1 MNRDKPR
8 SFQELF
14 MGLTRRVGQG
24 VGRRLTQSQ
33 SAALAKAREKELFW
47 SLSDVSF
54 EVERGETIGIL
65 GANGAGK
72 STALKIISRIIQPT
86 SGSVDVNGRV
96 TALLELGAGF
106 HPELS
111 GRDNIFLNGTVMGLS
126 RKDIER
132 KIDEIIDFSEV
143 EEFIDMPVKDYSSGM
158 YARLGF
164 SVAVHLDPEIV
175 LLDEVL
181 SVGDQAFQQKCN
193 ERMLRMRRQG
203 VTTVFVSHNLDAIWR
218 ICSSAVWLDHGKVR
232 MTGSAHKVSDA
243 YYTHVLESSANDDES
258 AEEKKEWAAGRMGSG
273 EARVTDIE
281 FMGEEMQARR
291 VFLTNEPLIV
301 RVHYQADTPIEKPL
315 MGLGFFQ
322 ADSSAHLAGPN
333 NSLNQYEIPVMF
345 GKGYLD
351 YRIEKLP
358 LLPGDYLLSTAIYD
372 NAEVHPFDVWHHAA
386 RFTVVPGGTRE
397 RYGLIALE
405 GSWGLHPQDALTT
418 ALATSSATSLNGTN
432 GTHVTAGAMNGA
444 TAESASSDPVV
455 GSKIGTA

>member
-1 MNRDKPR
+1 MSRAIEFRNVSKSFRMNRDTPR

-14 MGLTRRVGQG
+14 VGFTRH
-24 VGRRLTQSQ
+24 VGRGLLRRPNPAFTKSNG
-33 SAALAKAREKELFW
+33 KELFW
-47 SLSDVSF
+47 SLRDVSF

-86 SGSVDVNGRV
+86 SGSMTVNGRV

-126 RKDIER
+126 RKQIEY
-132 KIDEIIDFSEV
+132 KIDEIIGFSEI

-181 SVGDQAFQQKCN
+181 SVGDQSFQQKCN

-218 ICSSAVWLDHGKVR
+218 ICSSAVWLDHGQVK
-232 MTGSAHKVSDA
+232 MTGPAHKVSDA
-243 YYTHVLESSANDDES
+243 YYTHVLESSANDQES
-258 AEEKKEWAAGRMGSG
+258 ESGKQEWAAGRMGSG
-273 EARVTDIE
+273 EARVTEIE
-281 FMGEEMQARR
+281 FLGEEMQARR
-291 VFLTNEPLIV
+291 IFLTNEPLIV
-301 RVHYQADTPIEKPL
+301 RMHYQADTPIELPL
-315 MGLGFFQ
+315 IGMGFFQ

-333 NSLNQYEIPVMF
+333 NNLNKYEIPVLH

-351 YRIEKLP
+351 YRIERIP
-358 LLPGDYLLSTAIYD
+358 FLPGDYLLSTAIYD
-372 NAEVHPFDVWHHAA
+372 HAEVHYFDVWHHAA

-397 RYGLIALE
+397 RYGFIALE
-405 GSWGLHPQDALTT
+405 GRWELKAQVDESTPI
-418 ALATSSATSLNGTN
+418 S
-432 GTHVTAGAMNGA
+432 NGA
-444 TAESASSDPVV
+444 HPIITSPALDHSPSAGLQTS
-455 GSKIGTA
+455 